1 MDSFKLIVP
10 ISGAITLD
18 VIANSL
24 EEAIEILLEK
34 QEILEQHAY
43 GKLNLELDSVVVI
56 PKNPKTFN

>member
-43 GKLNLELDSVVVI
+43 GKLNLELDSVVAI